1 MGGCDSSNDY
11 LGRLRPELPEC
22 RIDWLPLI
30 AIDRIGREP
39 TGDKILAKTTFIQ
52 RLNTKGGSAPA
63 NPSTG
68 CLTTGDGG
76 HQLLV
81 PYSAD
86 YFFFRA
92 EN

>member
-1 MGGCDSSNDY
+1 VWAAATPQTTISAGSDPSCPNARSIGCLLLQS
-11 LGRLRPELPEC
+11 
-22 RIDWLPLI
+22 
-30 AIDRIGREP
+30 IGTEEGP
-39 TGDKILAKTTFIQ
+39 TGGKILAKTTFIQ
-52 RLNTKGGSAPA
+52 RLNTKGGSAPS

-68 CLTTGDGG
+68 CLTTGDVG

-86 YFFFRA
+86 YFFRA